1 MYKTFI
7 YNYYYMVWYLS
18 PRAKGRCIAAQLR
31 LLDERQVE
39 ELVSTDYEG
48 WFRDVTW
55 SHHSAMGCWIVV
67 ERYKNKGGPT
77 CTNHP
82 QVDLCWSMLIYVD
95 LTWPGRYCKTLAKSC
110 KRVQTSNA
118 QKLEIV
124 NRWLPAL
131 MCFEARTVHVLVQKA
146 ENSIDLLLQNTPHG
160 TVKLWRQ

>member
-1 MYKTFI
+1 MIIIIIWSNIFPPGPI
-7 YNYYYMVWYLS
+7 S
-18 PRAKGRCIAAQLR
+18 CIAAQLR

-55 SHHSAMGCWIVV
+55 THHSAMGCWIHK
-67 ERYKNKGGPT
+67 RRKQGWSNMYQSSTG
-77 CTNHP
+77 
-82 QVDLCWSMLIYVD
+82 WSMLVYVD

-131 MCFEARTVHVLVQKA
+131 RCFEARTVHVLVQKA